1 MAEDNF
7 RYGRL
12 KKEADAREKR
22 IAMARERKLSAKRKA
37 LDDAAEKARKALVQ
51 ARIRA
56 KLRTIPRDYKP
67 RHLSGHMPPV
77 PEPRVKLPKGKKSK

>member
-12 KKEADAREKR
+12 KKEADQREKR

-37 LDDAAEKARKALVQ
+37 LDDAAEKARKALVE
-51 ARIRA
+51 ARVRA
-56 KLRTIPRDYKP
+56 KFHTTPRNYKP
-67 RHLSGHMPPV
+67 RHLKGTMPPV
-77 PEPRVKLPKGKKSK
+77 PEPRVKLPKGKKGK